1 MKRAL
6 LVVFVLFFLVAVA
19 IAGWYAVHTRQIEA
33 ELQRYKAWGGAR
45 RPVKVTFEVQPCPG
59 TPEDQPL
66 WISGNAPEMGGWDG
80 AGVALTRG
88 QDGKYRGTIEVLSGI
103 EYSYKVTRGSWST
116 VERGPQGQEIPNR
129 TLMVEQ
135 DATIPITIA
144 TWVDGGKSI
153 PGLHTLSGTIREHRK
168 FRSELLNNERTI
180 MVYLPPGY
188 DQSPDIRY
196 PVLYMHDGQN
206 LFDAATSFAGIEW
219 KVDEAAQELIGE
231 GRIEP
236 LIIVGIYNS
245 EQRTAEFTPPQP
257 HSTAGGESER
267 GLLYARFVIE
277 EVKPFIDKTYR
288 TRPDRKN
295 TALAGS
301 SMGGMI
307 TLYIAKTFPG
317 VFGQVAVLTPHLR
330 VGQRDIV
337 QELSAGDTQWIKGMR
352 LWIDMGDRGEGNYPG
367 TDPMGD
373 ARALVQVL
381 QGAGL
386 RTGIDYQYTEIPG
399 GEHNESAWQARID
412 QVLLFLFAKPAEQP
426 AAAGAG

>member
-6 LVVFVLFFLVAVA
+6 LVVFALFFLLAVA
-19 IAGWYAVHTRQIEA
+19 IAGWYAVHTRQIQA
-33 ELQRYKAWGGAR
+33 ELERYKAWGSAR
-45 RPVKVTFEVQPCPG
+45 RPVKVTFEVEPCPG
-59 TPEDQPL
+59 TPADQPL

-80 AGVALTRG
+80 AGVPLTRG
-88 QDGKYRGTIEVLSGI
+88 QDGKYRGSIQVLSGI

-129 TLMVEQ
+129 TLIVEQ
-135 DATIPITIA
+135 DTTIPITIA
-144 TWVDGGKSI
+144 TWVDGGKSV
-153 PGLHTLSGTIREHRK
+153 PGLHTLSGTVREHRK
-168 FRSELLNNERTI
+168 FRSQLLNNERTI

-188 DQSPDIRY
+188 DQSPELAC

-219 KVDEAAQELIGE
+219 KVDEAAQELIGQ

-245 EQRTAEFTPPQP
+245 EQRTAEFTPPCP
-257 HSTAGGESER
+257 DSTGGESER
-267 GLLYARFVIE
+267 GLLYARFIVE

-288 TRPDRKN
+288 TKPDRKN
-295 TALAGS
+295 TAMAGS

-307 TLYIAKTFPG
+307 TLYIASSFPQ
-317 VFGQVAVLTPHLR
+317 VFGQAAVLTPHLR

-337 QELSAGDTQWIKGMR
+337 KELSAGDTQWMKNMR
-352 LWIDMGDRGEGNYPG
+352 FWIDMGDNAGQNYPG
-367 TDPMGD
+367 ANPVED

-381 QGAGL
+381 DKAGL
-386 RTGIDYQYTEIPG
+386 RQGIDYQYVEIPG

-412 QVLLFLFAKPAEQP
+412 QVLLFLFARPAEGP
-426 AAAGAG
+426 AAAPSG